1 MRKTLI
7 NRWVILGA
15 LGTAAFLLLISL
27 IFSLGFSSSPKADED
42 WQLAALTVIPGPT
55 STPRVLPTATH
66 DPSLGTPTPL
76 PGELAINGY
85 VQISGTEGEGLR
97 LRDAPGLSSEPL
109 FLGFDAEVFQIT
121 DGPQEKD
128 GYTWWYLIA
137 PYDDTRSGWAAEA
150 FLEWIPS
157 P

>member
-1 MRKTLI
+1 MNRTLI

-15 LGTAAFLLLISL
+15 VLIAAILLLLSFV
-27 IFSLGFSSSPKADED
+27 FSLGFSPTPQADEN

-55 STPRVLPTATH
+55 STRRVLPTATH
-66 DPSLGTPTPL
+66 NPALGTATPI
-76 PGELAINGY
+76 PGELALHAY
-85 VQISGTEGEGLR
+85 VQISGTEGDGLR
-97 LRDAPGLSSEPL
+97 LRDAPGLNSEPL
-109 FLGFDAEVFQIT
+109 FLGYDAEVFQIL

-137 PYDDTRSGWAAEA
+137 PYDETRNGWAAA
-150 FLEWIPS
+150 SFLEWIPS